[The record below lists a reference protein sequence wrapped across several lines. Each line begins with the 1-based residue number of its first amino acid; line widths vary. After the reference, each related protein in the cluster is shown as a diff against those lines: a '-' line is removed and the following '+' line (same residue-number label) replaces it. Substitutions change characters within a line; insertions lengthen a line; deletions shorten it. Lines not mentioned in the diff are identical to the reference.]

1 VPECLYKRGPCMCV
15 CAWVFLC
22 VWTRENKKKRRRRR
36 RRTGARI
43 NSPSP
48 ITPPLWG
55 QDSIIIIIIPQ
66 LLTQGSSFFLSSTGR
81 RYEGWY

>member
-1 VPECLYKRGPCMCV
+1 
-15 CAWVFLC
+15 LC

-66 LLTQGSSFFLSSTGR
+66 LLTQALLSFFQPAGVMRVGIKKKLKGADIVLR
-81 RYEGWY
+81 ALLEGVI